1 VSELLRQNS
10 RSNYHTESGELKM
23 MWKEKYKIG
32 VDLIDQQ
39 HEELF
44 RRVSEFT
51 RIIRSEENWDARID
65 KVKETMAFMKDY
77 VVDHFN
83 EEEAYQAKIN
93 YPELEAHKKAHAS
106 FKEGIE
112 NYVKIFEE
120 EGFNEDRIQ
129 EFGGKL
135 MTWLIMHVAGMDQKI
150 GEYVKSKGGQ
160 IQ

>member
-1 VSELLRQNS
+1 
-10 RSNYHTESGELKM
+10 
-23 MWKEKYKIG
+23 
-32 VDLIDQQ
+32 
-39 HEELF
+39 
-44 RRVSEFT
+44 
-51 RIIRSEENWDARID
+51 
-65 KVKETMAFMKDY
+65 MKDY

-150 GEYVKSKGGQ
+150 GEYVKAKEDKFNESRIYKLLLQGGKRCVPVDG
-160 IQ
+160 

>member
-1 VSELLRQNS
+1 VN
-10 RSNYHTESGELKM
+10 TVGM
-23 MWKEKYKIG
+23 KEWMAQWQADSKQGLWVLTGILTKNFSK
-32 VDLIDQQ
+32 D
-39 HEELF
+39 
-44 RRVSEFT
+44 
-51 RIIRSEENWDARID
+51 D

>member
-1 VSELLRQNS
+1 
-10 RSNYHTESGELKM
+10 M

-93 YPELEAHKKAHAS
+93 YPELEAHKK
-106 FKEGIE
+106 
-112 NYVKIFEE
+112 
-120 EGFNEDRIQ
+120 
-129 EFGGKL
+129 L
-135 MTWLIMHVAGMDQKI
+135 MQV
-150 GEYVKSKGGQ
+150 SKKALRTMSKF
-160 IQ
+160 

>member
-1 VSELLRQNS
+1 
-10 RSNYHTESGELKM
+10 M

-32 VDLIDQQ
+32 IDLIDQQ